1 MSFDTLVHGGTVVLE
16 DGLREVDVAI
26 AGGRVA
32 ALLPRPHSETAR
44 EHVDARGLHVFPGV
58 IDPHTHFGLGGDDD
72 WRSESRSA
80 ALGGVTTVINYVMGP
95 ASYFEQVPV
104 ERERADRLS
113 CVDYALHVVPCA
125 QGHLNELH
133 RTRDE
138 LGVAS
143 FKFFMSFKGSEGAYL
158 GVEGTDDGFLY
169 EYLRLVGEREGLVAN
184 VHPEN
189 IEVVWK
195 LREEVKASGL
205 TGLAAWDAS
214 RPDFVEAEA
223 TARAAFY
230 AELLGAPLY
239 IVHVSSRLCLD
250 EIRAARARPARRAP
264 LWAET
269 CPHYLTHTVDAA
281 CGTRA
286 KVNPPVRHADDVE
299 ALWAGLA
306 AGEIET
312 VGSDHVPRH
321 FSFKDREIW
330 SASAGFPG
338 AASILTV
345 LLSEGHHKRGLP
357 LERIAAVTSAG
368 AARIFG
374 LKGKGT
380 LLPGADADLV
390 LVDLAAERTVAGD
403 AWQSAAGY
411 SIYDGFKLKGWPL
424 LTMRRGETIA
434 RMGAGAAP
442 GGGAAAGGGA
452 TPGADGGEVLA
463 APGSGR
469 YIAR

>member
-1 MSFDTLVHGGTVVLE
+1 MPFDTLIRGGTVVLE
-16 DGLREVDVAI
+16 DGVREADVAV
-26 AGGRVA
+26 AGGRVTS
-32 ALLPRPHSETAR
+32 LLPRPHGETGR
-44 EHVDARGLHVFPGV
+44 TEIDATGLHVFPGV
-58 IDPHTHFGLGGDDD
+58 VDPHTHFGLGGDED
-72 WRSESRSA
+72 WRTESRSA
-80 ALGGVTTVINYVMGP
+80 ALGGVTTVINYVMG
-95 ASYFEQVPV
+95 AGSYFEQVPV

-125 QGHLNELH
+125 QGHLDELH

-138 LGVAS
+138 LGIAS
-143 FKFFMSFKGSEGAYL
+143 FKFFMSFKGTEGAYL

-169 EYLRLVGEREGLVAN
+169 EYLRLVGERAGLVAN

-189 IEVVWK
+189 IEVVWR
-195 LREEVKASGL
+195 LREEVKTSGL
-205 TGLAAWDAS
+205 AGLAAWDAS
-214 RPDFVEAEA
+214 RPGYVEAEA

-230 AELLGAPLY
+230 ANLLGAPLY
-239 IVHVSSRLCLD
+239 VVHVSSRLCLD
-250 EIRAARARPARRAP
+250 EIRAARARTARRAP

-299 ALWAGLA
+299 AVWAALA

-312 VGSDHVPRH
+312 VGSDHVARPA
-321 FSFKDREIW
+321 SFKDKEIW

-374 LKGKGT
+374 LAGKGT
-380 LLPGADADLV
+380 LAAGSDADLV
-390 LVDLAAERTVAGD
+390 LVDLTEERTVVGD
-403 AWQSAAGY
+403 AWESGAGY
-411 SIYDGFKLKGWPL
+411 SIYDGFTLKGWPR

-434 RMGAGAAP
+434 T
-442 GGGAAAGGGA
+442 GGQVA
-452 TPGADGGEVLA
+452 A